1 VEISPLQPAE
11 FEAAIALWHEV
22 GLTRPW
28 NDPHA
33 DPQRALD
40 GPASTILAG
49 REQGRLLATA
59 MVGHE
64 GHRGWIYYLAV
75 QPLQRRRGHGRRMMR
90 AGEAW
95 VQERGIP
102 KLNLMVRARENDDV
116 LGFYAAIG
124 YVADDV
130 VVLGRRLVD

>member
-1 VEISPLQPAE
+1 MEISPLQRAD
-11 FEAAIALWHEV
+11 FDAAIALWHEV

-28 NDPHA
+28 NDPRA
-33 DPQRALD
+33 DLQRALE
-40 GPASTILAG
+40 GPASTVLAG

-75 QPLQRRRGHGRRMMR
+75 QPYERRHGHGRRMIR
-90 AGEAW
+90 ACEKW

-102 KLNLMVRARENDDV
+102 KLNVMVRAGENDDV

-130 VVLGRRLVD
+130 VVLGRRLAD

>member
-1 VEISPLQPAE
+1 VEISPLQPAD

-28 NDPHA
+28 NDPRA
-33 DPQRALD
+33 DLQRALD

-75 QPLQRRRGHGRRMMR
+75 QPLQRRRGHGRRMMH
-90 AGEAW
+90 ACEAW

-102 KLNLMVRARENDDV
+102 KLNLMVRAGENDDV

-124 YVADDV
+124 YAADDV